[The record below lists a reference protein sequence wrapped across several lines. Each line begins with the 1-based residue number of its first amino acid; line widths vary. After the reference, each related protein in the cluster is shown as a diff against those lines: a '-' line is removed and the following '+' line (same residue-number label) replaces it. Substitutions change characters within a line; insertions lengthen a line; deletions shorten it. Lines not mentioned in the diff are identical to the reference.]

1 MMLRQRRLPHEFDL
15 SRTYLALGQ
24 EGLNYFL
31 LLLPFSSRYRT
42 MKLPPGLSHSLCL
55 SVTALLMASV
65 LDSPMPSVVQRRD
78 REMIPFV
85 VAVDRDAVVT
95 VRAADSETVM
105 IPSFSGR
112 FNVVVESLVDEL
124 FLVTGI
130 AATDPLALGRTLQGG
145 DVWVSGGRFG
155 VHRASS

>member
-1 MMLRQRRLPHEFDL
+1 
-15 SRTYLALGQ
+15 
-24 EGLNYFL
+24 
-31 LLLPFSSRYRT
+31 
-42 MKLPPGLSHSLCL
+42 
-55 SVTALLMASV
+55 MASV
-65 LDSPMPSVVQRRD
+65 LDSSMPSVAPRID

-95 VRAADSETVM
+95 VRAVDSETVM
-105 IPSFSGR
+105 ITSFSGR